1 MHPNTKQFR
10 ELTLDQVKF
19 ISVNL
24 NIASISTG
32 PRPDSVLIHL
42 EGAGRGIGRPEAVV
56 LRENCNTGLMGIWL
70 VYSNVYFISLLDNSG
85 YGFEE

>member
-1 MHPNTKQFR
+1 MHLNTKQFR

-42 EGAGRGIGRPEAVV
+42 EGAGRGGRPEAVV
-56 LRENCNTGLMGIWL
+56 LRENCNGIWL
-70 VYSNVYFISLLDNSG
+70 VYSNVYFISLLDESG
-85 YGFEE
+85 YGFKE